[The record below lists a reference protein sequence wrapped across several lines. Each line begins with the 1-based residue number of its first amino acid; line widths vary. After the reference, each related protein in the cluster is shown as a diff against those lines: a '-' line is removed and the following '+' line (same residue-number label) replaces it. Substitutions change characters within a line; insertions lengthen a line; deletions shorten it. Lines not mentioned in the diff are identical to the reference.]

1 MTYLTNDTSPLAP
14 VPKASASLTGRIRAA
29 TSSGGSA
36 PLLGGLLFVALAS
49 GFIWFGL
56 DYKLGTARSMGP
68 GMFPVMGGVLLAALG
83 VALALT
89 ALRNSD
95 RVTGIA
101 VVPLLA
107 TIGSVALFALLV
119 ERTGLAIAAPILIGG
134 VVLATGNSWK
144 QAVALAIPLTI
155 AAIVI
160 FPVLLGVPLRVLP

>member
-1 MTYLTNDTSPLAP
+1 MTDFTSDTSPLSIIPETRVRVTLRAH
-14 VPKASASLTGRIRAA
+14 TAA
-29 TSSGGSA
+29 TPGVSA
-36 PLLGGLLFVALAS
+36 PLLGGLFFVALAT
-49 GFIWFGL
+49 GFIVFGL
-56 DYKLGTARSMGP
+56 DYKLGTPRSMGP

-89 ALRNSD
+89 ALRNSE

-119 ERTGLAIAAPILIGG
+119 ERTGLAIAAPILVGG

-144 QAVALAIPLTI
+144 QAIALAVPLTL

-160 FPVLLGVPLRVLP
+160 FPILLGVPLKVLP